1 MYRRCTLEKAVQ
13 TQIRYEECLME
24 LMQKKPYA
32 EITINDICEKMG
44 TSRKSFY
51 HFFKSKQGCL
61 YALIDRYFY
70 GFVDYEIPED
80 IELHGYPPRLIKQM
94 LYQYETREAME
105 LLIRNDLFGMLIE
118 RLIFLVMENTGN
130 RDIQKDAATIDSIV
144 FYYCGVMGV
153 RYNWHTSGYQ
163 RSMYE
168 VADSIMQLATPEMLE
183 KW

>member
-1 MYRRCTLEKAVQ
+1 
-13 TQIRYEECLME
+13 ME
-24 LMQKKPYA
+24 LMAKKPYTD
-32 EITINDICEKMG
+32 ITINDICEKMG

-61 YALIDRYFY
+61 YAMIDRYFY
-70 GFVDYEIPED
+70 GFMDYELPQNTD
-80 IELHGYPPRLIKQM
+80 LKGYPPRLIKQM

-105 LLIRNDLFGMLIE
+105 LLIRNDMFGMLIE

-153 RYNWHTSGYQ
+153 RYHWHTSGYK

>member
-24 LMQKKPYA
+24 LMKKKPYA
-32 EITINDICEKMG
+32 EITINDICDMMG

-51 HFFKSKQGCL
+51 HFFKNKQGCL
-61 YALIDRYFY
+61 YAMIDRYFY
-70 GFVDYEIPED
+70 GFLDYQIPEQV
-80 IELHGYPPRLIKQM
+80 ELRGYPPRLIKQM
-94 LYQYETREAME
+94 LYQIETKDAME
-105 LLIRNDLFGMLIE
+105 ILIRNDLFGVLIE

-130 RDIQKDAATIDSIV
+130 QDLQKDATTIDSIV
-144 FYYCGVMGV
+144 FYYCGIMGV
-153 RYNWHTSGYQ
+153 RYNWHTSGYK